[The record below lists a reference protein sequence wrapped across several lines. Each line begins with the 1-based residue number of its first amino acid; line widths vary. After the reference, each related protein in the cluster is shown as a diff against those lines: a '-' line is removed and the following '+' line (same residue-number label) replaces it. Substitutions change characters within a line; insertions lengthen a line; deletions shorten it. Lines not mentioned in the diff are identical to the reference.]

1 MKENKNKRLPI
12 GISDFKTV
20 IDGGYEYVDKSLFI
34 QELVEGGT
42 HVTLIPRPRRFGK
55 TLNLSLLR
63 YFFEKT
69 DEDTSYLFKDLKIW
83 ESETYRSMQG
93 QFPVISL
100 SLKDVKHAT
109 WEEAYGAIRSVI
121 AEEFQRHR
129 KVLPS
134 LEEEEKE
141 LYQEI
146 LSGKDNS
153 PSIERSLL
161 LLTKWLHRFYGKKVV
176 LLIDEYD
183 TPAHAAYLGNY
194 YQTFINFIRNWLSAA
209 LKDNIHL
216 ERGVLTGILRIA
228 KESIFSGLNNIGT
241 FTILNKEFQDKFGL
255 LEEEVKELLEARD
268 LLDKLPSVMEWYDG
282 YRIGSCTGIHNPWS
296 VLNCLAKK
304 GELSPYW
311 VNTSDNALMKLLIAR
326 GEDDLKTD
334 VEELLNGGVI
344 KKKIDD
350 GIVFSTLE
358 KSSESIWSLLLYCG
372 YLTINTAPAYG
383 VPCELRI
390 PNIEVSELYKTMVLE
405 WFTTTLSTRKYNILL
420 QSLTTGDIET
430 FSRLF
435 QEFILSSASAFDI
448 PFEESEKI
456 YHVFVLGMLVGL
468 KDTYEVKSNRESGFG
483 RYDVML
489 IPKNKTDL
497 GIVMEFKKI
506 DTYDKMDLERAVTLA
521 IKQIEDKRYAQDLL
535 DAGITNILYLGVAFE
550 GKNVLIRSKY
560 HNS

>member
-1 MKENKNKRLPI
+1 
-12 GISDFKTV
+12 
-20 IDGGYEYVDKSLFI
+20 
-34 QELVEGGT
+34 
-42 HVTLIPRPRRFGK
+42 
-55 TLNLSLLR
+55 
-63 YFFEKT
+63 
-69 DEDTSYLFKDLKIW
+69 
-83 ESETYRSMQG
+83 MQG

-109 WEEAYGAIRSVI
+109 WEEAYGTIRRIIAKEFRRHSQILSILDEEEAELYREIRSGKGDASLV
-121 AEEFQRHR
+121 EES
-129 KVLPS
+129 LP
-134 LEEEEKE
+134 
-141 LYQEI
+141 
-146 LSGKDNS
+146 
-153 PSIERSLL
+153 
-161 LLTKWLHRFYGKKVV
+161 LLTEWLHRFYGKKVV

-194 YQTFINFIRNWLSAA
+194 YQTFINFIRNWLSAG

-228 KESIFSGLNNIGT
+228 KESIFSGLNNVGT
-241 FTILNKEFQDKFGL
+241 FTILNEEFQDKFGL
-255 LEEEVKELLEARD
+255 LEEEVKELLEERS

-296 VLNCLAKK
+296 VLNCVAKR

-311 VNTSDNALMKLLIAR
+311 VNTSDNALMKFLIAR

-334 VEELLNGGVI
+334 VEELLKGGVI

-358 KSSESIWSLLLYCG
+358 KSSESVWSLLLYSG

-383 VPCELRI
+383 VPCELKI
-390 PNIEVSELYKTMVLE
+390 PNIEVNELYKTMVLE

-430 FSRLF
+430 FSDLF

-456 YHVFVLGMLVGL
+456 YHVFVLGILVGL

-506 DTYDKMDLERAVTLA
+506 RPNEKIDLETAVILA
-521 IKQIEDKRYAQDLL
+521 LKQIEDKKYAQELL
-535 DAGITNILYLGVAFE
+535 DAGVTNILYLGLAFE

-560 HNS
+560 HGS